1 MSDCIVVIYMSTE
14 TIQVVARKDGE
25 MVSKKFKA
33 APYEFTIAT
42 RAKWKMVISDEDL
55 ELRAG
60 EYKKIAI
67 KEVTLDADTL
77 AIPCAF
83 TYHAVASVLKVSS
96 KEGNCLVE
104 SPRTINHAY
113 VFGQETGKVRAG
125 DLLGVLNIFP
135 IMFTREAMK
144 PVLVK

>member
-1 MSDCIVVIYMSTE
+1 MSTE

-25 MVSKKFKA
+25 LISKKFKA

-42 RAKWKMVISDEDL
+42 RAKWGMMIADEDV

-67 KEVTLDADTL
+67 QEVILDADTL

-104 SPRTINHAY
+104 KPRTIKY
-113 VFGQETGKVRAG
+113 VYAFGQETGKVRAG